1 MDSFRFRLQTI
12 LELRQREHEQSE
24 RALARAESD
33 LRVAR
38 HRLAEATSALERAQ
52 DEMSAALARPS
63 QGTPLAWYRSWIVRL
78 SQQRAQCAQAVVDR
92 ERDCG
97 TAREAWAQTR
107 RRLHAMER
115 LREIQAQRWRAALAA
130 EEQRQLDAL
139 ATMRFAAGARGP
151 ERTIS

>member
-1 MDSFRFRLQTI
+1 MDTFRFRLQTI

-38 HRLAEATSALERAQ
+38 HRLTEATNALERAQ
-52 DEMSAALARPS
+52 ADMSAALARPS
-63 QGTPLAWYRSWIVRL
+63 STTPLAWYQSWIVRL
-78 SQQRAQCAQAVVDR
+78 SQQRAQCAQAVADH
-92 ERDCG
+92 ERDCS
-97 TAREAWAQTR
+97 TARAAWSQTR

-139 ATMRFAAGARGP
+139 ATMRFAAGAGGP